1 MHIDIVDDLN
11 MIIYLQ
17 NDRIKNIDF
26 SDKSDLQDYFKDLFV
41 NLKNNYNI
49 NINGYYY
56 INVYKDK
63 YYGCILE
70 MKKEE
75 LDYMEYLDGQVDM
88 NIVIDTNDTFLY
100 EMNDYFNID
109 KSLINNVNVY
119 KYNNKIY
126 VKLVNNISN
135 IKMGQLLEFSNII
148 YGDKCKKIR
157 KMGNLIEM
165 EKIHI

>member
-41 NLKNNYNI
+41 KLKNNYNI

-109 KSLINNVNVY
+109 KSLINSVNVY
-119 KYNNKIY
+119 KYNN
-126 VKLVNNISN
+126 
-135 IKMGQLLEFSNII
+135 IKMGKLLEFSNII

>member
-75 LDYMEYLDGQVDM
+75 LDYMEYLM
-88 NIVIDTNDTFLY
+88 MMPLKY
-100 EMNDYFNID
+100 
-109 KSLINNVNVY
+109 LIM
-119 KYNNKIY
+119 
-126 VKLVNNISN
+126 KL
-135 IKMGQLLEFSNII
+135 
-148 YGDKCKKIR
+148 R
-157 KMGNLIEM
+157 R
-165 EKIHI
+165 